1 MAYDCE
7 LDGRVSRAIGGWDT
21 TRKKM
26 FGGTGYLLNGN
37 MMCGILEDSLIL
49 RLGAEGAAAALAKP
63 HTKPFAAAGSPMKGW
78 VMVEK
83 AGLDANALAEWLLEA
98 RSFTEKLPPK

>member
-1 MAYDCE
+1 VAYDSE
-7 LDGRVSRAIGGWDT
+7 LDRRVSAVIADWGT

-26 FGGTGYLLNGN
+26 FGGTCYVLHGN
-37 MMCGILEDSLIL
+37 MLCGVLEDSLIL
-49 RLGAEGAAAALAKP
+49 RLGREKAAPALAEP
-63 HTKPFAAAGSPMKGW
+63 HTNPFDVSGRPMKGW

-83 AGLDANALAEWLLEA
+83 AGLTDEALADWLLQA